1 MMNWEVSTSWNTF
14 LSTRLCTVLSQT
26 VTRTPQAKYGLVQT
40 TLPQNRIVLR
50 ETFCLSIKT
59 KWYKWFCL
67 KMSCRNLHYFPDA
80 DGHKWHTHM
89 SCWSKYSPWFYYIQV
104 LGPPLPWSMVSLSPN
119 PRVLWVGVGRGC
131 ISSVL
136 MVSPFPPG
144 VWVGVGV
151 GWSIK

>member
-1 MMNWEVSTSWNTF
+1 M
-14 LSTRLCTVLSQT
+14 VLSKLHC
-26 VTRTPQAKYGLVQT
+26 PKIASYYAKHFAYQ
-40 TLPQNRIVLR
+40 
-50 ETFCLSIKT
+50 SKT

-136 MVSPFPPG
+136 MVSPLPP
-144 VWVGVGV
+144 WGV
-151 GWSIK
+151 GWGGCRMEHKIAGAWEIKEWSANINSICAIRVCNLRVVPAHL